1 MAGTLYRKIQEKKAI
16 VGVMGLGYVGLPL
29 AVEKARAG
37 YKVIGFDIQQKR
49 VNLINKGINYI
60 GDVNDAELKKFV
72 NEGLITATTNFDKLK
87 DCDVISICVPTPLDK
102 FKQPDL
108 SYIIKTSEDIS
119 KRLRKG
125 QLIILE
131 STTYPGTTEEIVLP
145 ILKKSGLEIGKDF
158 YLAFSPERVDPGNN
172 RFKTRNT
179 PKVVG
184 GVTEECTR
192 HAKAL
197 YENVLEA
204 PVFSVSSPRTAEM
217 TKILENT
224 FRLINIALVQ
234 EMTKVAEKMDV
245 NIWEVIEAASTKPFG
260 YMPFYPGPGIGGHC
274 IPIDPFYLAFKAKE
288 FDLHLMLVEVAGQ
301 IADDMPYYVIQRL
314 SDILNN
320 YKKPLNGSKIL
331 VLGVAYKGNIDDLR
345 ESPALKVIEILEKKK
360 AEIYYFD
367 PFVPYFEHNG
377 RKYESIDLNDDILK
391 EMDGAIITAGHTIG
405 VDYKKIIKNVPFVFD
420 TKNILKDIKDRNK
433 IIVL

>member
-1 MAGTLYRKIQEKKAI
+1 MVNALYNKIQEKTAI

-49 VNLINKGINYI
+49 VDLINKGINYI
-60 GDVNDAELKKFV
+60 GDVDDEELRELV
-72 NEGLITATTNFDKLK
+72 NKGLITATTNFDKLS

-108 SYIIKTSEDIS
+108 SYIIQTSEDIA
-119 KRLRKG
+119 KRLRKE

-145 ILKKSGLEIGKDF
+145 ILLKSGLKVGKDF

-184 GVTEECTR
+184 GVTQKCTL
-192 HAKAL
+192 HARAL

-204 PVFSVSSPRTAEM
+204 PVFPVSSPKTAEM
-217 TKILENT
+217 SKILENT
-224 FRLINIALVQ
+224 FRLVNIALVQ
-234 EMTKVAEKMDV
+234 EMTKVAEKMNV

-301 IADDMPYYVIQRL
+301 IADDMPYYVVQRL
-314 SDILNN
+314 GDILND
-320 YKKPLNGSKIL
+320 YKKPLNGAKIL
-331 VLGVAYKGNIDDLR
+331 VLGIAYKGNIDDLR

-367 PFVPYFEHNG
+367 PFIPQFEHNG
-377 RKYESIDLNDDILK
+377 KTYTSIELNDEILK
-391 EMDGAIITAGHTIG
+391 NMDGAIITAGHTVG
-405 VDYKKIIKNVPFVFD
+405 VNYEKILKNVPFIFD
-420 TKNILKDIKDRNK
+420 TKNVLKDVKERKK
-433 IIVL
+433 IILL

>member
-1 MAGTLYRKIQEKKAI
+1 
-16 VGVMGLGYVGLPL
+16 
-29 AVEKARAG
+29 
-37 YKVIGFDIQQKR
+37 
-49 VNLINKGINYI
+49 
-60 GDVNDAELKKFV
+60 
-72 NEGLITATTNFDKLK
+72 
-87 DCDVISICVPTPLDK
+87 
-102 FKQPDL
+102 
-108 SYIIKTSEDIS
+108 
-119 KRLRKG
+119 
-125 QLIILE
+125 
-131 STTYPGTTEEIVLP
+131 
-145 ILKKSGLEIGKDF
+145 
-158 YLAFSPERVDPGNN
+158 
-172 RFKTRNT
+172 
-179 PKVVG
+179 
-184 GVTEECTR
+184 
-192 HAKAL
+192 
-197 YENVLEA
+197 
-204 PVFSVSSPRTAEM
+204 M

-314 SDILNN
+314 SDILND

-377 RKYESIDLNDDILK
+377 KKYKSIDLNDDILK

>member
-1 MAGTLYRKIQEKKAI
+1 MANSLYEKIQEKKAV

-49 VNLINKGINYI
+49 VDLINKGINYI
-60 GDVNDAELKKFV
+60 VDVNDEELKNFV
-72 NEGLITATTNFDKLK
+72 EEGLITATTNFDKLK
-87 DCDVISICVPTPLDK
+87 DCDIISICVPTPLDK

-108 SYIIKTSEDIS
+108 SYIIQTSEDIS

-145 ILKKSGLEIGKDF
+145 ILKKSGLEVGKDF

-204 PVFSVSSPRTAEM
+204 PVFSVSSPRAAEM
-217 TKILENT
+217 SKILENT
-224 FRLINIALVQ
+224 FRLVNIALVQ
-234 EMTKVAEKMDV
+234 EMTKVAEKMNV
-245 NIWEVIEAASTKPFG
+245 NIWEVIDAASTKPFG

-288 FDLHLMLVEVAGQ
+288 YDLHLMLVEVAGQ
-301 IADDMPYYVIQRL
+301 IADDMPYYVVQRL
-314 SDILNN
+314 GDILNDH
-320 YKKPLNGSKIL
+320 KKPLNGSKIL

-360 AEIYYFD
+360 AEVYYFD
-367 PFVPYFEHNG
+367 PFVPEFEHNG
-377 RKYESIDLNDDILK
+377 KKYKSIDLNEEILRK
-391 EMDGAIITAGHTIG
+391 MDGAIITAGHTIG
-405 VDYKKIIKNVPFVFD
+405 VDYMKVIKYVPFIFD
-420 TKNILKDIKDRNK
+420 TKNTLKEIKEREK

>member
-1 MAGTLYRKIQEKKAI
+1 MAETLYEKIQRKKAV

-49 VNLINKGINYI
+49 VDLINQGKNYI
-60 GDVNDAELKKFV
+60 GDVNDEELKNFV
-72 NEGLITATTNFDKLK
+72 KEGLITATTDFDKLK

-108 SYIIKTSEDIS
+108 SYIIQTSEDIS
-119 KRLRKG
+119 KRLRKE

-184 GVTEECTR
+184 GVTEECTK

-204 PVFSVSSPRTAEM
+204 PVFSVSSPKTAEM
-217 TKILENT
+217 SKILENT

-234 EMTKVAEKMDV
+234 EMTKVAEKMNV
-245 NIWEVIEAASTKPFG
+245 SIWEVIDAASTKPFG

-314 SDILNN
+314 SDILND

-331 VLGVAYKGNIDDLR
+331 VLGVTYKGNIDDLR

-367 PFVPYFEHNG
+367 PFVPHFEHNG
-377 RKYESIDLNDDILK
+377 KKYKSIDLNEDILK
-391 EMDGAIITAGHTIG
+391 EMDGAIITSGHTIG
-405 VDYKKIIKNVPFVFD
+405 VDYNKIIENVPFVFD
-420 TKNILKDIKDRNK
+420 TKNTLKEFKNRSK